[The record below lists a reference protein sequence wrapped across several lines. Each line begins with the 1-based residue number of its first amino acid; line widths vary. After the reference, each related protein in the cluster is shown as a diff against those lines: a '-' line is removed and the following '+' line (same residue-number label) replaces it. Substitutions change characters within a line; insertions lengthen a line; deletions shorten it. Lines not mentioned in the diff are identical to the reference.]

1 MTARYVK
8 PDQVDPS
15 EHWKG
20 DFNSD
25 TAFEYDGDE

>member
-8 PDQVDPS
+8 ADQVDPS

-20 DFNSD
+20 DFTPD
-25 TAFEYDGDE
+25 PAFEYDGDE